1 MPARRRPSSRAANA
15 RHPRA
20 TVLSPWSGAWRRAVR
35 TAGQCVMAD
44 ELGLNVTRIVF
55 DPVSG
60 GVVHWSRPSL
70 AYRYFYDS
78 ETARLLGETDAL
90 VALAGGVALWLHQDT
105 EVTAADLLEDDALA
119 TSFLS
124 PLAAQDFIVPDWRE
138 YLRTRAIALLNG
150 TDTKALI
157 ARTASH
163 LVQGNSIAADGLH
176 GFLKEA
182 REFVHT
188 YLEYRRH
195 IADYILLFGLPEFAL
210 PVEQLSLR
218 PRVLAALQPAGIKTI
233 GQLVSRAASELGQL
247 PGIGHAELSAVR
259 RAVAS
264 FGFELAPRPV
274 RPRDPAEPVGFAAEY
289 IYHRDMGESIYKW
302 SRGVYFA
309 RNWPKE

>member
-1 MPARRRPSSRAANA
+1 MTTRRRRTSRGSSARTARAS
-15 RHPRA
+15 
-20 TVLSPWSGAWRRAVR
+20 VLSPWSAAWRRAVR

-44 ELGLNVTRIVF
+44 ELGLNVSRVVF

-60 GVVHWSRPSL
+60 GVVDWSRPSL

-78 ETARLLGETDAL
+78 PTARLLGETDAL

-124 PLAAQDFIVPDWRE
+124 PLATEDFIVPDWRE
-138 YLRTRAIALLNG
+138 YLRTRAVSLLNG
-150 TDTKALI
+150 TDIKAVI

-163 LVQGNSIAADGLH
+163 LVQGNSIPADGLH
-176 GFLKEA
+176 AFLGEA
-182 REFVHT
+182 REFVHS

-195 IADYILLFGLPEFAL
+195 IADYILLFGLPEFAR
-210 PVEQLSLR
+210 PVEQLPLR
-218 PRVLAALQPAGIKTI
+218 PRLVGALQPAGINTI
-233 GQLVSRAASELGQL
+233 GQLVSRAASELQQL
-247 PGIGHAELSAVR
+247 PGIGRAELSSIR

-264 FGFELAPRPV
+264 LGFGLAPRPV
-274 RPRDPAEPVGFAAEY
+274 RPRDPAEPAHFAAEY
-289 IYHRDMGESIYKW
+289 IYRRDIGESVYKW

-309 RNWPKE
+309 RKWPKE

>member
-1 MPARRRPSSRAANA
+1 M
-15 RHPRA
+15 
-20 TVLSPWSGAWRRAVR
+20 LSPWSSAWRRAVR

-55 DPVSG
+55 DPISG
-60 GVVHWSRPSL
+60 GLVDWSRPSL

-78 ETARLLGETDAL
+78 PTARLLGETDAL

-105 EVTAADLLEDDALA
+105 EVTAAELLEDDALA

-124 PLAAQDFIVPDWRE
+124 PLASQDFIVPDWRE
-138 YLRTRAIALLNG
+138 YLRTRAISLLNG
-150 TDTKALI
+150 TGTKAVI
-157 ARTASH
+157 ARTASR
-163 LVQGNSIAADGLH
+163 LVQGNGIPADGLH
-176 GFLKEA
+176 AFLEEA
-182 REFVHT
+182 RAFVHS
-188 YLEYRRH
+188 YLEFRRH

-233 GQLVSRAASELGQL
+233 GQLVSHAASELGQL
-247 PGIGHAELSAVR
+247 PGIGRAELSAVH

-264 FGFELAPRPV
+264 LGFELAPRPL
-274 RPRDPAEPVGFAAEY
+274 RPRDPVEPVGFAAEY
-289 IYHRDMGESIYKW
+289 IYHRDMGEAIYKW

-309 RNWPKE
+309 RSWPKE